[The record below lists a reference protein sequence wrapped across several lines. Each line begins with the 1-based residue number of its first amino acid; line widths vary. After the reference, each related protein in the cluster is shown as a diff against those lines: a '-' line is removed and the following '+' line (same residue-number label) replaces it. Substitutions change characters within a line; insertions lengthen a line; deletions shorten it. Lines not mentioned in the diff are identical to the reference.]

1 MNLTEK
7 ELATPVRFISAN
19 RGKLEL
25 YGQVDLNSPIGT
37 KRSPLL
43 VSSNANE
50 IAQFLL
56 KTGIT
61 EFYLLS
67 SMYDAMEHGFL
78 GEHSPCSLLEAAED
92 IMEESASKL

>member
-25 YGQVDLNSPIGT
+25 YGPVDLNSPIGT

-56 KTGIT
+56 KTGST

-67 SMYDAMEHGFL
+67 SMYHAMEHGFL

-92 IMEESASKL
+92 IMEESN